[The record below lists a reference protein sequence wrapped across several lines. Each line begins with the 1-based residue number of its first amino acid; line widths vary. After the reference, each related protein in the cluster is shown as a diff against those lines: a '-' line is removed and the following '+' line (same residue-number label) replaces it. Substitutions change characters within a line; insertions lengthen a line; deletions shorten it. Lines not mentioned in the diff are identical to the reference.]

1 MKPQITIDENLLPKN
16 HAIDLIAR
24 EVVKLKD
31 RIESIHYCMADGDEC
46 GLLTKELEEVQGK
59 LNDCQDAI
67 KIIYSQM

>member
-1 MKPQITIDENLLPKN
+1 MKENITIDLPEN
-16 HAIDLIAR
+16 HAVNILAS

-31 RIESIHYCMADGDEC
+31 RIESIHYCMSDGDEF

-67 KIIYSQM
+67 KYIYGHIIE